1 MDPHSPNKLFVTK
14 YCFLILG
21 DDTSFFFF
29 ISLLF
34 VLFFTLLLIFTK
46 IIYYYYYYY
55 IIVILFHEN
64 YLYFFMLRDVPACSG
79 MLRVPAFI
87 DAQLKNS
94 HSLYVLSY
102 SKNVSRECH

>member
-21 DDTSFFFF
+21 DDTSFFFLYF
-29 ISLLF
+29 F
-34 VLFFTLLLIFTK
+34 TFRFFFTLLLIFTK
-46 IIYYYYYYY
+46 IIYYYYYY